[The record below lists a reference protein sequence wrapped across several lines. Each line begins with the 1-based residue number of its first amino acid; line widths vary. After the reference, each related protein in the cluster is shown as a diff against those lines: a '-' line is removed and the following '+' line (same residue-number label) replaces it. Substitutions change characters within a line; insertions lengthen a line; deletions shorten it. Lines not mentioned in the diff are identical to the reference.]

1 MEQSLPE
8 DLAKISINDW
18 NAHLFFINKR
28 KCLAFVNNLTFYT
41 VFLTDIQKKDIHE
54 YQNLSEM
61 RLVYENGLINN
72 TPTGKLY
79 EAKKS
84 WSSPIEN
91 LNEMINPVQN
101 Q

>member
-1 MEQSLPE
+1 MIKSSEPVESIFSE
-8 DLAKISINDW
+8 ININFYKTNNNKKVIGRINDFIYMLKV
-18 NAHLFFINKR
+18 HFFHK
-28 KCLAFVNNLTFYT
+28 
-41 VFLTDIQKKDIHE
+41 

-61 RLVYENGLINN
+61 RIVYENGLINN

-91 LNEMINPVQN
+91 LNEMINPAQN